1 LVENSNDRCI
11 FNRNSEEFIIDLVQ
25 YDVIS
30 ELRRIAN
37 LMFISGYGDECSLA
51 YINLRRDAWNECLFI
66 LEKEKPRIEDVLC
79 SKRDNFKSEL
89 DSIKSKNKRWIQN
102 MKIFVRVYLASEK
115 WLSGQIFGELRT
127 VSLVSLSGDL
137 ILLLLKYFGNDIS
150 IHPLNPE
157 KLFHN
162 LDIYEVLAGLHPN
175 VDSLYSDKDISRV
188 RVYSDE
194 VLRGLAD
201 SVRRTLHEFPNC
213 IVTYIT
219 RDSFAN
225 IPSEGIHPLTKYVM
239 KYISTLALQRDP

>member
-1 LVENSNDRCI
+1 
-11 FNRNSEEFIIDLVQ
+11 
-25 YDVIS
+25 
-30 ELRRIAN
+30 
-37 LMFISGYGDECSLA
+37 
-51 YINLRRDAWNECLFI
+51 
-66 LEKEKPRIEDVLC
+66 
-79 SKRDNFKSEL
+79 
-89 DSIKSKNKRWIQN
+89 
-102 MKIFVRVYLASEK
+102 
-115 WLSGQIFGELRT
+115 
-127 VSLVSLSGDL
+127 LSGDL